1 MRQTKRWVGPI
12 LAGLGRLRDYGNER
26 RGMQKLLGD
35 DHLLMDAGVCRS
47 DLLGGWALLRMES
60 HQRQRF

>member
-35 DHLLMDAGVCRS
+35 DHLLRDAGVHRS
-47 DLLGGWALLRMES
+47 DILGGRALLRMEW
-60 HQRQRF
+60 HQRWLF